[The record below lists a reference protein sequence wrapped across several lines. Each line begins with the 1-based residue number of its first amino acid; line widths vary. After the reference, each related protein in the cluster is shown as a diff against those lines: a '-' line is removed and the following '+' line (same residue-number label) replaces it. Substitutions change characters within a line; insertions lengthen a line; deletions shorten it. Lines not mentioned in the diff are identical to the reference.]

1 MCLGVPGTASL
12 EALEVEAGSKPLVI
26 RREELSVRQAI
37 RIMMKLD
44 EDHIKVSWDDSQE
57 MVGLNIEYPFWK
69 NECASG

>member
-12 EALEVEAGSKPLVI
+12 KGLEVEAGSKPLVI